1 MHCQCS
7 ANITA
12 GTAEPKHDI
21 GKQREEPITDMQAH
35 SVDDPSPSA
44 HHDTLRPSFLE
55 RARSSLSRRQND
67 EGIELLERRPAIVDV
82 PFAKLKHVSAPF
94 FHLTRSTSRMS
105 FRCTTQ
111 RDNLKHVWRK
121 RKRMQEM
128 QRMRMLL
135 QAAHGLF
142 RVTTRNLLERLK
154 LNRLRDR
161 MRLSPLRLMSVLM
174 LLLLQPP
181 RQ

>member
-1 MHCQCS
+1 MM
-7 ANITA
+7 I
-12 GTAEPKHDI
+12 P
-21 GKQREEPITDMQAH
+21 P
-35 SVDDPSPSA
+35 PSA

-55 RARSSLSRRQND
+55 WARSSHFKWPGRQND
-67 EGIELLERRPAIVDV
+67 EGVELLERRSAIVDV

-94 FHLTRSTSRMS
+94 FHLTRSTLRMS

-128 QRMRMLL
+128 QRMRITLL

-154 LNRLRDR
+154 LNSLRDR
-161 MRLSPLRLMSVLM
+161 MRLSPLRLMSALM